1 MTLAAAQVIDAVAAK
16 LVPMVATGG
25 RVYTSRM
32 WPITQAEL
40 PAWRVFASDETV
52 QDMLLDGSLR
62 EHRLGVTVEGYV
74 RATADL
80 DDALHSLAAAGL
92 TLLFAAPVP
101 YGLELASIRRQMDD
115 GGEFAHGVISLQI
128 NAAFDTHPTDPE
140 TII

>member
-62 EHRLGVTVEGYV
+62 EHRLSVTVEGYV

-92 TLLFAAPVP
+92 TLLLLRQCLRAGACIHPP
-101 YGLELASIRRQMDD
+101 ADGRRRRIRARRHQPADQR
-115 GGEFAHGVISLQI
+115 SLR
-128 NAAFDTHPTDPE
+128 HPSD
-140 TII
+140 